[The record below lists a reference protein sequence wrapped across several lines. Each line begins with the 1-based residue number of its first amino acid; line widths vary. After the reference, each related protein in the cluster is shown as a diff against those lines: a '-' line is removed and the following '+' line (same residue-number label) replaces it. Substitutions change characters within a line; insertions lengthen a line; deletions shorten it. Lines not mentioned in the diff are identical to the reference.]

1 MLQASP
7 HSIHFD
13 SVFDFGEKQ
22 AGILPGIPASRLAP
36 TIAISLNAAS
46 YKWLQNYEEEAVYS
60 IKPKS

>member
-7 HSIHFD
+7 HIIHFN
-13 SVFDFGEKQ
+13 SIFDFGEKQ
-22 AGILPGIPASRLAP
+22 AGILPRIPVSRLAP

-46 YKWLQNYEEEAVYS
+46 YKCLQNYEEEAVYS